1 MKFIIYFYAIITC
14 FILTIFVTVC
24 IIIAFPIS
32 IIGDCVCLLT
42 VILAKNF
49 DSPDKSEGYGSWIIF
64 CKEGFVYIKK
74 IYYLIIDDYGKV

>member
-14 FILTIFVTVC
+14 FILTIFVIGF

-32 IIGDCVCLLT
+32 IIGNCVDLLCT
-42 VILAKNF
+42 LLVRNF
-49 DSPDKSEGYGSWIIF
+49 DKPEGYGSWIIF
-64 CKEGFVYIKK
+64 CREGFVYIKK